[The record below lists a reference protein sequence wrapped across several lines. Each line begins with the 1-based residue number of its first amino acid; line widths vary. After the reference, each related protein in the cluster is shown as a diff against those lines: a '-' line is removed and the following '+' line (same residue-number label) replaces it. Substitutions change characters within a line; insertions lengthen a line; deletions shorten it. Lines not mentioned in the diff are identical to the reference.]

1 MFGKKSPVIKSE
13 PQIEVI
19 GVTPIPKG
27 KVTVNIRSPYD
38 YSTTESKFAG
48 PRTIVL
54 YLDDG
59 ELKTQL
65 FDGEWSLEQVKKWRK
80 I

>member
-1 MFGKKSPVIKSE
+1 MFRKQPDSKPKH
-13 PQIEVI
+13 QIEVI
-19 GVTPIPKG
+19 GVTPIAKG

-38 YSTTESKFAG
+38 YSATESSFAG

-54 YLDDG
+54 YLDNG
-59 ELKTQL
+59 ELKTKL
-65 FDGEWSLEQVKKWRK
+65 FDGQWSLEQVKIWRK